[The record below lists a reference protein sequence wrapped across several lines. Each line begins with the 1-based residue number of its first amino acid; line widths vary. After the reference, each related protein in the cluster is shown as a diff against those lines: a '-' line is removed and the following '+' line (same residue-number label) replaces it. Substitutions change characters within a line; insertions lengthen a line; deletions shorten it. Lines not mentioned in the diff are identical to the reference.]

1 MPIYK
6 YIASL
11 FNYKGYI
18 IKEKAVKLIIANA
31 LLCLAIRDIKGIKIF
46 LLLWYLN

>member
-1 MPIYK
+1 MLICK

-18 IKEKAVKLIIANA
+18 IKKEAVKPIAANA
-31 LLCLAIRDIKGIKIF
+31 LLCLAIKDIKSVKIF
-46 LLLWYLN
+46 LLL

>member
-1 MPIYK
+1 MPICK

-11 FNYKGYI
+11 FNYKSYMI
-18 IKEKAVKLIIANA
+18 RKEAVKLVVVNT

-46 LLLWYLN
+46 LLLWYLD